1 MNKTVNMLVNQRLYC
16 MIELHYIS
24 KIRGYFML
32 SEFKAFIM
40 RGNVLDLAV
49 GVIIGG
55 AFTGL
60 VKSLTTNLIGPII
73 AFATGGHS
81 DLDKLQLVISKTLTF
96 KYGAF
101 LNDLINFL
109 ITAFVVFILVK
120 VINRVFKANKE
131 EAVQANPEL
140 EVLTEIRNLLE
151 TEKKA

>member
-1 MNKTVNMLVNQRLYC
+1 
-16 MIELHYIS
+16 
-24 KIRGYFML
+24 ML

-73 AFATGGHS
+73 AFATGGTT
-81 DLDKLQLVISKTLTF
+81 DLDQLQLVITKTLTF

-101 LNDLINFL
+101 LNDVINFL
-109 ITAFVVFILVK
+109 ITAFVVFLIVK
-120 VINRVFKANKE
+120 FINRLFKANKQE
-131 EAVQANPEL
+131 KAKANPEL
-140 EVLTEIRNLLE
+140 EILTEIRDLLDA
-151 TEKKA
+151 EKKAQ

>member
-1 MNKTVNMLVNQRLYC
+1 
-16 MIELHYIS
+16 
-24 KIRGYFML
+24 ML

-60 VKSLTTNLIGPII
+60 VKSLTTNLIVPII

-131 EAVQANPEL
+131 EAVKVNPEL